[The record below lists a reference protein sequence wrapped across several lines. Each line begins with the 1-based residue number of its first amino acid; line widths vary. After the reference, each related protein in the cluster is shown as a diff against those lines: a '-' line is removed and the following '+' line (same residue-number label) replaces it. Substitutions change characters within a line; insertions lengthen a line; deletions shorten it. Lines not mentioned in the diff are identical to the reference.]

1 MESADAD
8 HVAATFALGS
18 IVEPPT
24 LAARGAQGFIWKV
37 TTDRG
42 TFAVK
47 RLQPWVETEPVPF
60 DIHVQH
66 AAEAAGIP
74 LPRPVLTPTGEAI
87 VDHTRAYEWID
98 LLPATPTPVT
108 PDVAREVGDLVGRLH
123 RLALPPAQDEVS
135 SWFLEPPSADDWRDL
150 ARRGAAADAPWMVW
164 LPDEIEFLADLGRQI
179 AVPHP
184 GPVITCHCDFAPGNV
199 LPSADDGSLVV
210 LDWENTG
217 ALQAEVELA
226 WSLVLWAVDGDHVD
240 ARAVEALLDGYGS
253 RPALA
258 PTAFHTAVVTHV
270 NFLKVNLD
278 HSLDPEQRGE
288 FADRW
293 IDRLQPG
300 GLRRRLVGMERLRAL
315 LD

>member
-1 MESADAD
+1 MEAADAQ

-18 IVEPPT
+18 VIEPPT

-42 TFAVK
+42 VFAVK
-47 RLQPWVETEPVPF
+47 RLQPWVETDPVPF
-60 DIHVQH
+60 DVHVQH
-66 AAEAAGIP
+66 AAEVAGIP
-74 LPRPVLTPTGEAI
+74 LPRPVLTAAGEAI
-87 VDHTRAYEWID
+87 VDLTRVYEWVD

-108 PDVAREVGDLVGRLH
+108 PDVAHEVGDLLGRLH
-123 RLALPPAQDEVS
+123 RLALPPAQQEVGE
-135 SWFLEPPSADDWRDL
+135 WFTHPPRLEEWRDVE
-150 ARRGAAADAPWMVW
+150 RRGADADAPWMTW
-164 LPDEIEFLADLGRQI
+164 LPDEIGFLDELGRAI

-199 LPSADDGSLVV
+199 LPSAADGSLVV
-210 LDWENTG
+210 LDWENAG
-217 ALQAEVELA
+217 PLQADVELA
-226 WSLVLWAVDGDHVD
+226 WTLALWAANGDRID
-240 ARAVEALLDGYGS
+240 ADAVEALLDGYGA

-258 PTAFHTAVVTHV
+258 ATAFHTAVVTHV

-293 IDRLQPG
+293 IELLHPA
-300 GLRRRLVGMERLRAL
+300 GLRRRLIGMERVRAL
-315 LD
+315 LA